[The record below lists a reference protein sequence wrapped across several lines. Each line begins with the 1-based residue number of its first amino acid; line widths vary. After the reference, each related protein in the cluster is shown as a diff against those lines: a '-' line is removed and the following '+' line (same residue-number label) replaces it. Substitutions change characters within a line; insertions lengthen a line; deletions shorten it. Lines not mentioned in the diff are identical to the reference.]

1 MQKRYSSCRLKQT
14 LRKRRQP
21 LAWVVQSTEFTVCQ
35 GCPSLFLLARWSYRI
50 SAQDTKLLRKS
61 ESGFPPT
68 CISDIQRNIV
78 GTSPMSR
85 SIIKLLLFVTIH
97 QPLTL
102 PLPAQKATI
111 LWRKNYVWKS
121 RDAEQSSGSGSTTT
135 VPQRKDYF
143 RGSCRLPLWT
153 FAPWHFV
160 MLRSPW
166 GPLYTEPMRSLMRR
180 CPLTCSPSHTDKTLL
195 LPHPTH

>member
-1 MQKRYSSCRLKQT
+1 MTNYRYWIQLHGPIAICLLSWLPDVWKSQTQDEVMPLPPSCKFCVEKEEVSEDMQKWYSSCRLKQT
-14 LRKRRQP
+14 LRKRRQA

-61 ESGFPPT
+61 ESGFLPT

-78 GTSPMSR
+78 GTSPISR

-111 LWRKNYVWKS
+111 LWRKNYV
-121 RDAEQSSGSGSTTT
+121 
-135 VPQRKDYF
+135 
-143 RGSCRLPLWT
+143 
-153 FAPWHFV
+153 
-160 MLRSPW
+160 
-166 GPLYTEPMRSLMRR
+166 
-180 CPLTCSPSHTDKTLL
+180 
-195 LPHPTH
+195 